1 MPITTTP
8 TAGAPRGF
16 ALWNLGFRPFYL
28 LAGLFAVLALA
39 LWTAQFA
46 GWLAGAAYMRDPLWH
61 AHEMIFGYAFAVIA
75 GFLFTAVTNWT
86 SRPTPTGLTLA
97 AIVALWVAGRV
108 LLAISW
114 PLLAAAADTAF
125 ALALAAGIGVP
136 LLASGNRRNYFFI
149 ALLLAIGGANL
160 AFHLAMS
167 GRLEI
172 PVRDMLQLGLNLIAF
187 IMALMG
193 GRVIP
198 MFTANAV
205 PRARPVRRLWL
216 ERVALTSL
224 LVLLAADLARLPPA
238 VVAVIAGISGAAH
251 AWRLALWQPLL
262 TRGTP
267 LVWILHTSYAWLVL
281 YLVLRALAG
290 FGIVPSNL
298 ATHALTIGAI
308 GGMTLGMMTPPAP
321 TRWGAPHPEEA
332 EKAGCFLLILL
343 AAAVGSLFPAGAAVV
358 LWGGIPFRVGGG
370 CRIWG
375 GRLQSLAGP
384 PPSPG
389 GTEPAASSLGA
400 DSRVADHLA
409 QPRGCRF

>member
-46 GWLAGAAYMRDPLWH
+46 GWLTGSTYMRDPLWH

-75 GFLFTAVTNWT
+75 GFLFTAVRNWT

-108 LLAISW
+108 LLSMSW

-136 LLASGNRRNYFFI
+136 LLESGNRRNYFFI

-167 GRLEI
+167 GRLDI

-205 PRARPVRRLWL
+205 PQARPVRRLWL
-216 ERVALTSL
+216 ERVALASL
-224 LVLLAADLARLPPA
+224 LVLLAVDLAGLPPV

-262 TRGTP
+262 TRGEP
-267 LVWILHTSYAWLVL
+267 MVWILHTSYAWLVL
-281 YLVLRALAG
+281 YLVLRAFAG

-298 ATHALTIGAI
+298 ATHALTVGAV
-308 GGMTLGMMTPPAP
+308 GGMTLGMMTRTARGHTGRPLHA
-321 TRWGAPHPEEA
+321 EA
-332 EKAGCFLLILL
+332 VETACYALINL
-343 AAAVGSLFPAGAAVV
+343 AAAVRVFVPLAAPALYRDAVILSGMLWVAAFAAFVCKYWPI
-358 LWGGIPFRVGGG
+358 LTRPRAD
-370 CRIWG
+370 
-375 GRLQSLAGP
+375 GRSG
-384 PPSPG
+384 
-389 GTEPAASSLGA
+389 
-400 DSRVADHLA
+400 
-409 QPRGCRF
+409 